1 MGACDG
7 GGFFIEEYF
16 MLLSSSIR
24 VKTLFS
30 SLLLLGLTACMT
42 PPPTI
47 VQQPMS
53 ARPVQTAKPPAA
65 NGAIFQAQ
73 SAQGLFADRTPSQVG
88 DLITVVIEE
97 RASTSNSEN
106 TSGSRSAGAEGSV
119 TGFDLPFFPGWLE
132 RRAGDLSLGFNT
144 SSNAGGKGSS
154 SASSSFSTNITVTV
168 TEVLSNG
175 NLQVSGEKQVRMN
188 GEMQFIRLSGV
199 VNPRDVRIDN
209 RLGGNVVSS
218 LKMAD
223 ARIEQINRGNN
234 HSFAQPGWL
243 TRFFMSVFPF

>member
-1 MGACDG
+1 
-7 GGFFIEEYF
+7 
-16 MLLSSSIR
+16 
-24 VKTLFS
+24 
-30 SLLLLGLTACMT
+30 MT

-53 ARPVQTAKPPAA
+53 ARPVQAPKPMPA

-73 SAQGLFADRTPSQVG
+73 TAQGLFADRTPSQIG

-106 TSGSRSAGAEGSV
+106 VSGSRSANAEGKV
-119 TGFDLPFFPGWLE
+119 DGFDVPFVPDWLE
-132 RRAGDLSLGFNT
+132 RKAGKLSLGLET
-144 SSNAGGKGSS
+144 SSGASGKGSS

-168 TEVLSNG
+168 TDVLSNG

-188 GEMQFIRLSGV
+188 GEMQFIRLSGI